1 MTTITD
7 EFMQQML
14 SKTKQYC
21 IVILEAGPNRYE
33 EGMEKIIWEHGWKK
47 SFGSTEE
54 EILHFARIACYLLCV
69 RSPMRVT
76 SLALESLMLQS
87 KK

>member
-47 SFGSTEE
+47 SFGSRKKKFCTSRGLRV
-54 EILHFARIACYLLCV
+54 IYCV
-69 RSPMRVT
+69 CGLR
-76 SLALESLMLQS
+76 
-87 KK
+87 